1 MKTVIYNTLLNLV
14 IVTTSLLLI
23 YSNSKLSSLNMLLL
37 YLGSCLLLPI
47 IGLLINSIMQKK
59 INLILSNIY
68 ISVLTAVFSII
79 PIEIFKHTNKLRE
92 AKNNINGNKIGD
104 SNSSITLD
112 IDLNF
117 NIGSYVIAAL
127 IWIFLGTIF
136 GSIFKYIKKRS

>member
-14 IVTTSLLLI
+14 IITTSLLLI

-68 ISVLTAVFSII
+68 IYL
-79 PIEIFKHTNKLRE
+79 
-92 AKNNINGNKIGD
+92 
-104 SNSSITLD
+104 
-112 IDLNF
+112 
-117 NIGSYVIAAL
+117 Y
-127 IWIFLGTIF
+127 
-136 GSIFKYIKKRS
+136 

>member
-68 ISVLTAVFSII
+68 IYL
-79 PIEIFKHTNKLRE
+79 
-92 AKNNINGNKIGD
+92 
-104 SNSSITLD
+104 
-112 IDLNF
+112 
-117 NIGSYVIAAL
+117 Y
-127 IWIFLGTIF
+127 
-136 GSIFKYIKKRS
+136 

>member
-14 IVTTSLLLI
+14 IITTSLLLI

-68 ISVLTAVFSII
+68 ISVLTAV
-79 PIEIFKHTNKLRE
+79 
-92 AKNNINGNKIGD
+92 
-104 SNSSITLD
+104 
-112 IDLNF
+112 
-117 NIGSYVIAAL
+117 
-127 IWIFLGTIF
+127 
-136 GSIFKYIKKRS
+136 